1 MPRLKFKIIQ
11 FSLKIPIKT
20 LVEPAMRL
28 VPRHYSENVI
38 HNHTESGEKSPTKLN
53 SAASVCVRFPGRL
66 ESFSRMKTFFHF
78 QHSTCMTNDWNTR
91 KVFTEVVEGTKKY
104 SWSLVLIFYLI

>member
-1 MPRLKFKIIQ
+1 
-11 FSLKIPIKT
+11 
-20 LVEPAMRL
+20 MRL

-38 HNHTESGEKSPTKLN
+38 HIHHESGEKSPRKLH
-53 SAASVCVRFPGRL
+53 VTVGVWVRFPGRL
-66 ESFSRMKTFFHF
+66 QSFSRMKTFFHF